1 MNLKEITKNKY
12 FVYGAVGIGAYLL
25 YKGIRKALGLSTAV
39 DAAKKDQADLVKA
52 GQKASY
58 IDSQYKLFADTIY
71 SAGFDVLFGTDE
83 DAIYAVFNKMNNDLD
98 VNKLIIAFGARRIEF
113 STRVEGL
120 AQFLTS
126 ELDASEVA
134 NINKIL
140 ASKNINYRF

>member
-58 IDSQYKLFADTIY
+58 IDSQYKLFADAIY

-126 ELDASEVA
+126 ELDASEIA

-140 ASKNINYRF
+140 GSKNINYRF

>member
-39 DAAKKDQADLVKA
+39 DAAKKDQADLVKS

-58 IDSQYKLFADTIY
+58 IDSQYKLFADAIY

-98 VNKLIIAFGARRIEF
+98 
-113 STRVEGL
+113 
-120 AQFLTS
+120 
-126 ELDASEVA
+126 
-134 NINKIL
+134 
-140 ASKNINYRF
+140 

>member
-39 DAAKKDQADLVKA
+39 DAAKKDQADLVKS

-58 IDSQYKLFADTIY
+58 IDSQYKLFADAIY

-126 ELDASEVA
+126 ELDASEIA

-140 ASKNINYRF
+140 GSKNINYRF